1 MRYGH
6 KDYTS
11 RIPIQIS
18 VYKDKIYIANDG
30 RLPEN
35 WTIDSLKEK
44 HKSRP
49 FNPLIANAFYKTGM
63 IESWGRGIEK
73 IETAC
78 NKWKIP
84 FPTYTVHPN
93 DIMIMFENKE
103 YLKIL
108 DNYKNI
114 ADKSGDK
121 QKNGDKTAI
130 KRR

>member
-1 MRYGH
+1 MQYGH
-6 KDYTS
+6 KDYS
-11 RIPIQIS
+11 SGIPIQIS

-49 FNPLIANAFYKTGM
+49 FNPLIANTFYKTGM

-73 IETAC
+73 IEKAC
-78 NKWKIP
+78 NEWKIP
-84 FPTYTVHPN
+84 FPTYTVHPG

-108 DNYKNI
+108 DNYKNV
-114 ADKSGDK
+114 ADKSGD
-121 QKNGDKTAI
+121 N
-130 KRR
+130 RR